1 MNLILKLIS
10 PILLGFAVN
19 CFAIQTPPTL
29 SNVLQIQQI
38 KQKDKNNQDITFE
51 LRSTTQLPEMTYR
64 YLENAFTSF
73 YKKLTFNTAITDS
86 TFKDNFYSEIYSLP
100 LIASNERGIQMEVF
114 GHFTDAAD
122 QYLNNMSADNALH
135 EHIVNSAQSRGYNTD
150 LSLGA
155 GFSFKTSQSSKIKV
169 ILSNKELPCYGNS
182 TAIVGFEKD
191 F

>member
-1 MNLILKLIS
+1 MNFILKLTS

-19 CFAIQTPPTL
+19 CFAIQTPQIL
-29 SNVLQIQQI
+29 ANVSQAQQTIQ
-38 KQKDKNNQDITFE
+38 KAKNNQDSAFK
-51 LRSTTQLPEMTYR
+51 LSSATQLPDMTYR
-64 YLENAFTSF
+64 YLEDAFTSF

-86 TFKDNFYSEIYSLP
+86 TFEDNFYSEIYSLP

-114 GHFTDAAD
+114 GHFTDSSD
-122 QYLNNMSADNALH
+122 QYLNNMSVDNALH
-135 EHIVNSAQSRGYNTD
+135 EHIVNSEQSRNDNAD

-155 GFSFKTSQSSKIKV
+155 GFSFNTSQSSKIKI

-182 TAIVGFEKD
+182 TAIVGFEKN